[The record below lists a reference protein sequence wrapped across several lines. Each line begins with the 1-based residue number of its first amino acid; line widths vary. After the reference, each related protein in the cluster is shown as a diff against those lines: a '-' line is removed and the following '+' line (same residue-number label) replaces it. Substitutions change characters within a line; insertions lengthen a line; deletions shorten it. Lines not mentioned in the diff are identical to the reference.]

1 MRREVHS
8 EPDFDGIIGQSPV
21 LKAVL
26 ALAREMA
33 VSDAP
38 VLILGETGSG
48 KESIARAIHR
58 ISGRRRN
65 HSFVKVNCAT
75 TAEGQLESELFG
87 HQKESSDD
95 AISQTTGRLELA
107 NKGTLFLQEI
117 ARAPLDLQPKLLR
130 ALKSGEFEP
139 LGSARSIR
147 VNVRWIASS
156 RHDLAELGQHRFRED
171 LYDQLS
177 AAPLEVPPLRKR
189 REDIPLLVRYFV
201 QKFAG
206 RMNKRIVTVPSETMN
221 VLTKSSWPGNV
232 SELES
237 FIERAVILTEGPT
250 LQAALADL

>member
-58 ISGRRRN
+58 ISGRRN

-117 ARAPLDLQPKLLR
+117 ARDLQPKMLR

-156 RHDLAELGQHRFRED
+156 RHDLAERELHRFRGD
-171 LYDQLS
+171 LYDRLN
-177 AAPLEVPPLRKR
+177 AARIEVPSLRER
-189 REDIPLLVRYFV
+189 REDIPC
-201 QKFAG
+201 
-206 RMNKRIVTVPSETMN
+206 
-221 VLTKSSWPGNV
+221 W
-232 SELES
+232 
-237 FIERAVILTEGPT
+237 
-250 LQAALADL
+250 